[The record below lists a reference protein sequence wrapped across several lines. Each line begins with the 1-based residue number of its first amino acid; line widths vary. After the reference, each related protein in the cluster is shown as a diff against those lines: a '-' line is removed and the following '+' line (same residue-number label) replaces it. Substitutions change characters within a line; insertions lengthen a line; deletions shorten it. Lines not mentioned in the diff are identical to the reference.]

1 MANTLKNRLNNII
14 FEADTLPG
22 KTFDVVLLIVIVL
35 SIFIVILESVASL
48 NQAYGDLFRFTEW
61 IITITFTI
69 EYILRIIVAK
79 KPISYIFS
87 FFGIIDLLAIL
98 PTYVGLFFIGAQSL
112 LVIRALRLLRIFRI
126 LKISRY
132 SSEGRLIII
141 ALKAARAKISV
152 FMFAVLTIIL
162 IIGTIMYLVEGSEN
176 GFTSIPKGI
185 YWAVVTLTTVGYGD
199 IAPQTTIGQ
208 FIAAFVMILG
218 YAIIAVPTG
227 IVTAEISVAKKD
239 QKYSLKCPECLKE
252 GLAKDSIYC
261 RHCGKR
267 IG

>member
-1 MANTLKNRLNNII
+1 M
-14 FEADTLPG
+14 
-22 KTFDVVLLIVIVL
+22 
-35 SIFIVILESVASL
+35 VILESVSSL
-48 NQAYGDLFRFTEW
+48 NQAYGDLFRLTEW
-61 IITITFTI
+61 IITITFTL
-69 EYILRIIVAK
+69 EYILRIVVSEK
-79 KPISYIFS
+79 SPSYIFS

-98 PTYVGLFFIGAQSL
+98 PTYLGLFFIGGQSL
-112 LVIRALRLLRIFRI
+112 LVIRALRLLRVFRI

-132 SSEGRLIII
+132 SNEGGLIIV

-208 FIAAFVMILG
+208 FIASFVMILG

-227 IVTAEISVAKKD
+227 IVTAEMSIAKKND
-239 QKYSLKCPECLKE
+239 KYSVKCPECSEE
-252 GLAKDSIYC
+252 GLDKNSAFC
-261 RHCGKR
+261 QHCGYKFE
-267 IG
+267 